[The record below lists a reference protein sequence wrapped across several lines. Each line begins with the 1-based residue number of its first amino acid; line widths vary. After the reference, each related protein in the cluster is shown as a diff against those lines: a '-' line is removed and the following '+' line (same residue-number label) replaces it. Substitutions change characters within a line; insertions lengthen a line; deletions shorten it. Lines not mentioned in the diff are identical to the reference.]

1 MQITDVQVYHLAI
14 PLKETPFSSPWFMK
28 DLNQI
33 IVEIKTDE
41 SVNGYGE
48 SFAYFLPRAVVSVI
62 NDFLKPSLIGADPTK
77 ISFLHDQMYR
87 QTHLAGR
94 YGTTTFAISG
104 VDIALWDIVGKC
116 AGLPLYRL
124 WGGAKD
130 KKVPAY
136 ASLPRYTDMDKL
148 RVAAKHAQDAGY
160 DQIKLHQLDVES
172 LRLVREAVG
181 ESAGLMMDIN
191 CAWSPEKALKMARE
205 FAPYNLLWLE
215 EPIWP
220 PEDFRSLAS
229 LAQLSGIPIASG
241 ENACTAYQ
249 FKAMMDAKAVTYVQ
263 PSVIKV
269 GGITEWLKISAL
281 AEVYNVRIAPHSPYF
296 GPGLLATA
304 HLVASTPWAEAI
316 EYYYLS
322 SGASVFKTPPK
333 LEGGYILLPE
343 GPGLGIEIDDYVL
356 QHYRASS

>member
-1 MQITDVQVYHLAI
+1 MQITDVQAYHLVI
-14 PLKETPFSSPWFMK
+14 PLKETAFSSPWFMK

-41 SVNGYGE
+41 GLTGYGE
-48 SFAYFLPRAVVSVI
+48 SFAYFLPRAVVSAI
-62 NDFLKPSLIGADPTK
+62 NDFLKPSFIGADPTK
-77 ISFLHDQMYR
+77 ISFLQDQMYR

-94 YGTTTFAISG
+94 YGITTFAISG
-104 VDIALWDIVGKC
+104 VDIALWDIMGKC

-124 WGGAKD
+124 FGGTKD
-130 KKVPAY
+130 KKIPAY

-148 RVAAKHAQDAGY
+148 KMAAQHAQNAGY

-172 LRLVREAVG
+172 LRLVRETVG
-181 ESAGLMMDIN
+181 ESVGLMMDIN

-205 FAPYNLLWLE
+205 FAPYHLQWLE

-220 PEDFRSLAS
+220 PEDFRSLAR
-229 LAQLSGIPIASG
+229 LAQVSGLPLASG
-241 ENACTAYQ
+241 ENACTAFQ
-249 FKAMMDAKAVTYVQ
+249 FKAMLDAEAATFIQ

-269 GGITEWLKISAL
+269 GGITEWRKISAL

-304 HLVASTPWAEAI
+304 HLVASTPVAESV

-322 SGASVFKTPPK
+322 PEASIFKTPPK
-333 LEGGYILLPE
+333 LEDGHFFLPE

-356 QHYRASS
+356 EHYRASS